1 LHSSGDVN
9 LAEFRVMSAHQID
22 SFLALGLGF
31 AFAGLVAALYRAFR
45 DQPPSFSLLFSGGS
59 ASLVALPILAAAG
72 PAIIMRNTLRGRKYE
87 RRPVHFVAFATI
99 IASFWSIAIGF
110 QLLKLVAGSGI

>member
-1 LHSSGDVN
+1 
-9 LAEFRVMSAHQID
+9 MSDHQID

-31 AFAGLVAALYRAFR
+31 AFAGLIAALYRAWR
-45 DQPPSFSLLFSGGS
+45 DQPPSFSMLFAGGS
-59 ASLVALPILAAAG
+59 AALAALPLLAAAG

-87 RRPVHFVAFATI
+87 RRPVHFVAVATI

-110 QLLKLVAGSGI
+110 QLLKLVSGFSA

>member
-1 LHSSGDVN
+1 
-9 LAEFRVMSAHQID
+9 MSQHQID

-45 DQPPSFSLLFSGGS
+45 DQPPSFSLLLSGGPVGL
-59 ASLVALPILAAAG
+59 AAIPLLAAAG

-87 RRPVHFVAFATI
+87 RRKIHFVAMATI

-110 QLLKLVAGSGI
+110 QLMRIVAGLVN

>member
-1 LHSSGDVN
+1 MSST
-9 LAEFRVMSAHQID
+9 QID

-31 AFAGLVAALYRAFR
+31 AFAGLVASLYRAWR
-45 DQPPSFSLLFSGGS
+45 DQPASFNLLLAGGP
-59 ASLVALPILAAAG
+59 AGLVAIPLLAAAG

-87 RRPVHFVAFATI
+87 RRKVHFVAMATI

-110 QLLKLVAGSGI
+110 QLLRFVPGFSG